1 MKILVVLLTLMNVAY
16 FAWAALSEPVVTKS
30 AVPKLPEGVKEL
42 VLVSELDVRSENEIS
57 QIEQEAAQQEPI
69 NNMTQEDVI
78 SCFTLGPFRKEKLVQ
93 KLSARMSDEGF
104 GPDTRAIEQRE
115 TAGYWVYLPPYKSR
129 KEALAVAGKLA
140 ERGVKDYYVVT
151 NDDNKNAVSLGLFSE
166 KGRADRRK
174 ADIRRYGYKPRS
186 EIRYRDRTYFWVDY
200 QEKSSAR
207 LPEDLWS
214 LIPGEKPQRLAREC
228 N

>member
-1 MKILVVLLTLMNVAY
+1 MKILVVLLALMNVAY
-16 FAWAALSEPVVTKS
+16 FAWAALSEPVVTQNS
-30 AVPKLPEGVKEL
+30 IPRLPEGVKRLAL
-42 VLVSELDVRSENEIS
+42 VTEVNEQPEEEIT
-57 QIEQEAAQQEPI
+57 QIEQEAAQEVVIAKTSQ
-69 NNMTQEDVI
+69 DSI
-78 SCFTLGPFRKEKLVQ
+78 SCYTLGPFRKEKLVQ
-93 KLSARMSDEGF
+93 QLSARMDDEGF
-104 GPDTRAIEQRE
+104 QPNTRAIEQTE

-151 NDDNKNAVSLGLFSE
+151 NDENKNAVSLGLFSE

-186 EIRYRDRTYFWVDY
+186 EIRYRDRTYYWVDY
-200 QEKSSAR
+200 QEKGAVP